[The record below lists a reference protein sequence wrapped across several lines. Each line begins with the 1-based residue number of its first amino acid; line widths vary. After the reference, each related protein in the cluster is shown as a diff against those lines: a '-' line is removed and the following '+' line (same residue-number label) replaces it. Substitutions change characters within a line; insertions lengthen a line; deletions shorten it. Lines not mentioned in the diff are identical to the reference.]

1 MPTPATIIR
10 FLMKSSAFALML
22 TLGACAAKQQSVD
35 VSTAGFLTDYSI
47 LEPGTEGQA
56 QFRYRNPK
64 ADFSAYD
71 RILFKRVHVWR
82 QHDADLDPV
91 PDEDMQRLADEL
103 YGVITAALAEDY
115 KLVTK
120 PAPGVM
126 RIHMALTNVRQSNA
140 ALDVFTTLVE
150 PEHVIQE
157 VDRLAGGT
165 QKFVGEAAVEI
176 EIIDAATDEILVA
189 VVDHRI
195 GRESLEGTTSS
206 WGDVHAAFEVW
217 AQRISTFLAQARGGK
232 A

>member
-1 MPTPATIIR
+1 MIP
-10 FLMKSSAFALML
+10 FLIKSSAFALVL
-22 TLGACAAKQQSVD
+22 TLGACAAKQPSVE

-47 LEPGTEGQA
+47 LEPGSEGQA
-56 QFRYRNPK
+56 QLRYRNPK
-64 ADFSAYD
+64 TDFSAYD

-82 QHDADLDPV
+82 QHDENLDPV

-103 YGVITAALAEDY
+103 YGVIVAALAEDY

-126 RIHMALTNVRQSNA
+126 HIHMALTSVQQSNVP
-140 ALDVFTTLVE
+140 LDVFTTLVE

-157 VDRLAGGT
+157 DGGLAAGT
-165 QKFVGEAAVEI
+165 QKFVGDAAVEI
-176 EIIDAATDEILVA
+176 EILDAATDEVLVA

-195 GRESLEGTTSS
+195 GRESLEGKTSS

-217 AQRISTFLAQARGGK
+217 AQRISTFLARARRGE

>member
-1 MPTPATIIR
+1 MVH
-10 FLMKSSAFALML
+10 FLIKSSAFALVL
-22 TLGACAAKQQSVD
+22 ALSACAAKQPSVD

-47 LEPGTEGQA
+47 LERGGEGQA
-56 QFRYRNPK
+56 QLRYRNPK

-71 RILFKRVHVWR
+71 RILFERVHVWR
-82 QHDADLDPV
+82 QDDVNLDPV
-91 PDEDMQRLADEL
+91 PDEDMQRLADDM
-103 YGVITAALAEDY
+103 YAVIVAALAEDY
-115 KLVTK
+115 KLVTE

-126 RIHMALTNVRQSNA
+126 RIHMALTSVRQSNV

-157 VDRLAGGT
+157 VSGLAAGT
-165 QKFVGEAAVEI
+165 QKFVGEAALEI
-176 EIIDAATDEILVA
+176 EVVDATNDEILVA

-217 AQRISTFLAQARGGK
+217 AERISTFLARARRGE